1 MRFSLYQIYKN
12 DVHNL
17 FKTYENTLLYTI
29 FVVFILIYCYN
40 LVVKRCT
47 YTELQNES
55 AGDCEGI
62 RSMIFKIIVSIIY
75 GIALGIVTIPLSK
88 KLTLSRTEDPAEAAP
103 LNKMSIKILSVA
115 LGLAAAFGITFTAD
129 SPDLYIRNLLLLIPI
144 FSLSFVDALVR
155 KIPNSCLLSMLVVEV
170 AYVIYHC
177 IANKSLDII
186 PSIFMGF
193 FIGMVVCLIPS
204 ILKIPMGAGDI
215 KYSGVIGICIYA
227 TGYFQS
233 MVIMAILVA
242 VFYVYLKIMKKG
254 DLKTQVPMGPFLSA
268 GTVITMCFSVFSIFD
283 VNIMI

>member
-1 MRFSLYQIYKN
+1 M
-12 DVHNL
+12 V
-17 FKTYENTLLYTI
+17 
-29 FVVFILIYCYN
+29 
-40 LVVKRCT
+40 
-47 YTELQNES
+47 
-55 AGDCEGI
+55 
-62 RSMIFKIIVSIIY
+62 FKIIVSIIY

-103 LNKMSIKILSVA
+103 LNKTSIKILSLVLA
-115 LGLAAAFGITFTAD
+115 LAATFGITFTAD

-170 AYVIYHC
+170 GYVIYHC
-177 IANKSLDII
+177 ISTKSMEIL

-193 FIGMVVCLIPS
+193 FVGMVVCLIPS

-242 VFYVYLKIMKKG
+242 IAYLYLKITKKG
-254 DLKTQVPMGPFLSA
+254 DMKTQIPMGPFLSA
-268 GTVITMCFSVFSIFD
+268 GTVITMCFSVFDMFG
-283 VNIMI
+283 VNIML